1 MKPKA
6 RHITLSFAAILL
18 VILGAWELLYV
29 TGMYWVHRDVDVN
42 TGDIRTQSYVCLV
55 RVRDEI
61 EASPFS
67 QEVRRLGIGVGKERV
82 WKRAGTRLPGR
93 GFVCFRY
100 GGAVANCDF
109 LVRLLDGV
117 ETPDEGRRVI
127 LQSVLTSLQAG
138 DLAAI
143 DKQLQA
149 LAEKL

>member
-1 MKPKA
+1 MKPKT

-18 VILGAWELLYV
+18 VILGAWALLPTAGIYR
-29 TGMYWVHRDVDVN
+29 VHRDVDVN
-42 TGDIRTQSYVCLV
+42 TGDIRKQSYVCFA
-55 RVRDEI
+55 RVKDEI
-61 EASPFS
+61 ETSPFS
-67 QEVRRLGIGVGKERV
+67 QEIRRLGIGVDKERV

-100 GGAVANCDF
+100 GGAVANCDL

-117 ETPDEGRRVI
+117 ETPDEDRRVI
-127 LQSVLTSLQAG
+127 LQGVLTSLQTG